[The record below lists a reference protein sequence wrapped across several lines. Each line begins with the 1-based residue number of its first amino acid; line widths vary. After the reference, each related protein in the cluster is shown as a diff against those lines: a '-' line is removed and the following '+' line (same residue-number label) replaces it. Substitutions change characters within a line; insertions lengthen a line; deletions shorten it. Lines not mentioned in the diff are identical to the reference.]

1 MKTTVFVLML
11 GLSAL
16 AGFGKNGGPSGSAG
30 LNEEKEKKAIIE
42 SLTAET
48 ENFYKRDYQGVIK
61 YFVHTDYAFHS
72 WNNSDGTFNATVGWP
87 AINEKYR
94 NYIKDNPVPAGSSSH
109 PKVERRNMIFKFFN
123 SNLAFVT
130 WDQYNSDS
138 EKKTYRLSKETR
150 IMEKQDGLWKIAN
163 MTAFWDY
170 KNLIPVDSLK

>member
-1 MKTTVFVLML
+1 ML
-11 GLSAL
+11 GLSTL
-16 AGFGKNGGPSGSAG
+16 AGFGKNSTASGSSG
-30 LNEEKEKKAIIE
+30 FDEEQEKKAIIE
-42 SLTAET
+42 SINAET
-48 ENFYKRDYQGVIK
+48 AAFFKRNYDEVIK
-61 YFVHTDYAFHS
+61 YFVHTDYAFHA

-87 AINEKYR
+87 AINDKYK

-138 EKKTYRLSKETR
+138 EKKTFRLSKETR

-170 KNLIPVDSLK
+170 KNLVPVESLK

>member
-1 MKTTVFVLML
+1 MKRISFILLLICCTLFGL
-11 GLSAL
+11 GQTGNQSAHTN
-16 AGFGKNGGPSGSAG
+16 F
-30 LNEEKEKKAIIE
+30 NEEKEKKAIIA

-48 ENFYKRDYQGVIK
+48 ENFYKRDYEGVIK
-61 YFVHTDYAFHS
+61 YFVHTDYAFHA

-87 AINEKYR
+87 AINEKYK
-94 NYIKDNPVPAGSSSH
+94 NYIKENPVPAGSSSH

-123 SNLAFVT
+123 PKLAFVT

-138 EKKTYRLSKETR
+138 EKKTFQLSKETR

-170 KNLIPVDSLK
+170 KNVIPAENLK

>member
-1 MKTTVFVLML
+1 ML

-16 AGFGKNGGPSGSAG
+16 AGFGKNNTVSGSSG
-30 LNEEKEKKAIIE
+30 FDEEQEKKAIIE
-42 SLTAET
+42 SINAET
-48 ENFYKRDYQGVIK
+48 AAFFKRNYDEVIK
-61 YFVHTDYAFHS
+61 YFVHTDYAFHA
-72 WNNSDGTFNATVGWP
+72 WNNGDGTFSATVGWP
-87 AINEKYR
+87 AINDKYK

-138 EKKTYRLSKETR
+138 EKKTFRLSKETR

-163 MTAFWDY
+163 MTAFLDY
-170 KNLIPVDSLK
+170 KNLVPVESLK